1 MLGKQ
6 HVSIT
11 LATVFPFLIPIL
23 FFDNGD
29 HLLIFGSV
37 IIASVVGSLTPDA
50 DCGGK
55 SKLYYD
61 FKFQYFAKKPH

>member
-11 LATVFPFLIPIL
+11 LATIFPFLIPTL
-23 FFDNGD
+23 FLENGD
-29 HLLIFGSV
+29 YLLILGSV
-37 IIASVVGSLTPDA
+37 IVASVVGSLTPDA

-55 SKLYYD
+55 SK
-61 FKFQYFAKKPH
+61 